1 MTYKHLDNL
10 PPRILRF
17 HLRLMR
23 FDYQI
28 VHVPGKYLYTADTL
42 SRAPL
47 PTDSNDESCKQ
58 QEEVEH
64 FIQSVVSHLPASKER
79 FETLAGNPTNGL

>member
-1 MTYKHLDNL
+1 
-10 PPRILRF
+10 
-17 HLRLMR
+17 MR

-47 PTDSNDESCKQ
+47 STDSNDEIHRQ

-64 FIQSVVSHLPASKER
+64 FIQSVILHLPASKEHL
-79 FETLAGNPTNGL
+79 ETFKKHQAEDTICSKLITY